1 MIKHPGRQQ
10 HSGGKDFPGL
20 AFQVRVQDSEK
31 SGQKLKEEATSHP
44 PSTVANYPLV
54 LIQLSPVLQFG
65 THSLDICTVDPGWVF
80 LHQSTIETVT
90 TGQPD
95 PDVSLRGS
103 SPWAGEM
110 SRWLEVLTALA
121 EDLSLGSSSLW

>member
-20 AFQVRVQDSEK
+20 ALQVRVQDSEK
-31 SGQKLKEEATSHP
+31 SGQKLKGKATSHP

-54 LIQLSPVLQFG
+54 LIQLSPVLQFRN
-65 THSLDICTVDPGWVF
+65 HSLDICTVDLGWVF

-90 TGQPD
+90 HRPT
-95 PDVSLRGS
+95 
-103 SPWAGEM
+103 
-110 SRWLEVLTALA
+110 
-121 EDLSLGSSSLW
+121 